1 MNDLNLAHRVGRVL
15 AGVWLGS
22 AVFLAAVAAPAAFRN
37 APSPADAAN
46 VVGAMLT
53 RWHYIAIGLPLML
66 FALRIRRARLLPV
79 ILLVAALIFAAG
91 QIFADLRVRAI
102 RGAAAAP
109 IHSLST
115 SSPVRRQFG
124 MLHGVSMLLL
134 LGQILAAA
142 SYVASEE

>member
-1 MNDLNLAHRVGRVL
+1 MNDLNLAHRVARVL

-22 AVFLAAVAAPAAFRN
+22 AVFLAAVAAPAAFRH
-37 APSPADAAN
+37 APSPVDAAN

-53 RWHYIAIGLPLML
+53 RWHYIALGLPLML

-79 ILLVAALIFAAG
+79 ILLVAALILAAA

-102 RGAAAAP
+102 RSAVAAP
-109 IHSLST
+109 IHTLSP

-134 LGQILAAA
+134 VGQIIAAA